1 MWRFLKFLLIAAL
14 AFLPLLSLAE
24 PPVRSQERKPQGKNT
39 TQSEPSLTGHY
50 EGTATSKEQE
60 AIPVVINLTYA
71 GGSLSGQI
79 NSTYGV
85 SSITGGTRNGDAI
98 TIEFDARAVRV
109 RSQRS

>member
-1 MWRFLKFLLIAAL
+1 MWRFQKCVLIVAL
-14 AFLPLLSLAE
+14 ACLPALSAVK
-24 PPVRSQERKPQGKNT
+24 PTRWSQEPKPQEKNT

-85 SSITGGTRNGDAI
+85 FSITGGTRNGDAI